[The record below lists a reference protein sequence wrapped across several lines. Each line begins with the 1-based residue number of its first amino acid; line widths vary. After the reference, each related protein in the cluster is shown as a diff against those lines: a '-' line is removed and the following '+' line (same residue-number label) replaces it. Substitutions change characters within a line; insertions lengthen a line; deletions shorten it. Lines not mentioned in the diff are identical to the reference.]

1 MSAMARKQTAWLDAG
16 TSDKTAPRVAME
28 AYRVDRAGMARN
40 SLPARNVVVVVIVA
54 FALFVV
60 AIITR
65 NFWLS
70 LILGIAGAF
79 AFAYA
84 AFLLREYRK
93 RLPED
98 KKDTR

>member
-1 MSAMARKQTAWLDAG
+1 MARSPSPSLKII
-16 TSDKTAPRVAME
+16 VA
-28 AYRVDRAGMARN
+28 
-40 SLPARNVVVVVIVA
+40 VIVA

-60 AIITR
+60 AILAR

-70 LILGIAGAF
+70 LILGIAGAG

-84 AFLLREYRK
+84 VLLLRQFRK

-98 KKDTR
+98 EKDSP